1 MKKHILP
8 ALAVSKTAVA
18 EALGVTVRHLNE
30 QQPVSAEL
38 AVRFG
43 KLFGNGAA
51 FWANLQRSHD
61 LAVAERTVDVTG
73 IPALSARGT
82 AEEAGDQSSGGLPGV
97 CVPWSIDRLRE

>member
-1 MKKHILP
+1 M
-8 ALAVSKTAVA
+8 SKTAVA
-18 EALGVTVRHLNE
+18 EALGVSRQTLYAILNE

-43 KLFGNGAA
+43 NGAG

-73 IPALSARGT
+73 TPTLSARGI
-82 AEEAGDQSSGGLPGV
+82 AEEAGDQSSGELPGV
-97 CVPWSIDRLRE
+97 CVRGQLTDSESRKR